1 MFIQTEETPNPN
13 ALKFLPGKEILEG
26 PGVEVTSAEN
36 QNRVPLARKLFRISG
51 IKSLFF
57 GSDFISVTKSEN
69 TDWAGIKAD
78 IFGTLMDYF
87 TLHDRVEVKEETGS
101 TSSTSPQGEEDDISK
116 EIKELLD
123 TKVRPAVA
131 GDGGDIT
138 FERFEDGIV
147 YVKMKGACSGCPR
160 STLTL
165 KSGIENMLRYY
176 IPEVQEVRPVND
188 EEEI

>member
-13 ALKFLPGKEILEG
+13 VLKFLPGKEILEG
-26 PGVEVTSAEN
+26 ASIELFSTQKGEN
-36 QNRVPLARKLFRISG
+36 VPLARRLFRIPG

-57 GSDFISVTKSEN
+57 GRDFISVTKKEEI
-69 TDWAGIKAD
+69 DWSGIKAD

-87 TLHDRVEVKEETGS
+87 TLHDKVEIQEKKVPNTHKS
-101 TSSTSPQGEEDDISK
+101 TPQSEEDEITQ
-116 EIKELLD
+116 EIKDLLN

-138 FERFEDGIV
+138 FERFEDGV
-147 YVKMKGACSGCPR
+147 VFVKMKGACSGCPS
-160 STLTL
+160 STMTL

-176 IPEVQEVRPVND
+176 IPEVQEVRAVN
-188 EEEI
+188 EES

>member
-1 MFIQTEETPNPN
+1 TEETPNPN
-13 ALKFLPGKEILEG
+13 VLKFLPGKEILEG
-26 PGVEVTSAEN
+26 ASIEIFSAQKGEN
-36 QNRVPLARKLFRISG
+36 VPLARRLFRISG

-57 GSDFISVTKSEN
+57 GHDFISVTKKEEIEWS
-69 TDWAGIKAD
+69 GIKAD
-78 IFGTLMDYF
+78 IFSTLMDYF
-87 TLHDRVEVKEETGS
+87 TLHDKVEVQENN
-101 TSSTSPQGEEDDISK
+101 TSNASELTKKNEED
-116 EIKELLD
+116 EITREIRDLLD

-147 YVKMKGACSGCPR
+147 FVKMRGACSGCPS

-176 IPEVQEVRPVND
+176 IPEVQEVRATN
-188 EEEI
+188 EESES